1 MVMKK
6 KMVVLMA
13 VLVLALSACSGGA
26 VEFTDNAYAAE
37 LAAAT
42 TEEASTAVSVVQTAS
57 DTGTSAS
64 TEEAAET
71 AVAPVSGEYDSDD
84 LEPSV
89 AGADTTYVVLAGDTI
104 TLDGEGATV
113 DGSVVTITSAGTYSV
128 SGTLDDGQIT
138 VDTDDEETVYLILDG
153 VEIACSTSAPIYVSN
168 AEKTVITLADGSE
181 NSVTDGDSYVLDAE
195 SDEPNAAVF
204 SKDDLTINGGYLY
217 VNAGGDGLDSNGSI
231 ERTGGTVIVNGP
243 TNDGNGPLDYLGTFN
258 ISGGLLVA
266 VGSSGMAQ
274 APSATR
280 GAVSGLTGQHP
291 GPLLSSDLDQHRV
304 RARAL
309 AGQGWLGGGQHVGR
323 ARRLGAVRFER
334 GPRPLDQ
341 AHNAGHDIARYAG
354 HYAHPTLGAGNADR
368 LTVLDA
374 PLCRVVGMYP
384 QRLLLPLLEPGD
396 IIVLGVN
403 PESRMRGD
411 QPQWVRL
418 CRFQYPAFGDGGESR
433 LGVGSGGYLHATR
446 WGVQRM
452 GLRVGD
458 EIGQANPHLIRTPI
472 DAGASEF
479 LIVRNLRVR
488 DKALEPLLGALA
500 LGKFRQKVQP
510 AGQLTKD
517 IIIVLHI
524 SNWFVDLVAV

>member
-1 MVMKK
+1 MKK

-181 NSVTDGDSYVLDAE
+181 NSVTDGDSYVLDPE

-231 ERTGGTVIVNGP
+231 EMIGGTVIVNGP

-274 APSATR
+274 APSATSSQYSVLYNSSAQAA
-280 GAVSGLTGQHP
+280 GTVVHIESESGQELLTFVPAKQYESVVF
-291 GPLLSSDLDQHRV
+291 SSPELE
-304 RARAL
+304 
-309 AGQGWLGGGQHVGR
+309 GGST
-323 ARRLGAVRFER
+323 
-334 GPRPLDQ
+334 
-341 AHNAGHDIARYAG
+341 Y
-354 HYAHPTLGAGNADR
+354 
-368 LTVLDA
+368 VL
-374 PLCRVVGMYP
+374 Y
-384 QRLLLPLLEPGD
+384 
-396 IIVLGVN
+396 
-403 PESRMRGD
+403 
-411 QPQWVRL
+411 
-418 CRFQYPAFGDGGESR
+418 
-433 LGVGSGGYLHATR
+433 SGGSSSGT
-446 WGVQRM
+446 VTD
-452 GLRVGD
+452 GLYSGETYSGGSQVASLSITGMVTTA
-458 EIGQANPHLIRTPI
+458 GSAAGGFGGRTKGSRP
-472 DAGASEF
+472 
-479 LIVRNLRVR
+479 
-488 DKALEPLLGALA
+488 
-500 LGKFRQKVQP
+500 
-510 AGQLTKD
+510 
-517 IIIVLHI
+517 
-524 SNWFVDLVAV
+524 